1 VFFALFL
8 LLSASL
14 LTNLVLPLRSVYS
27 DSLTGGVLT
36 QRIGNL
42 DVELKTVP
50 AKPLAGENTKIFLRI
65 GSINGGDLADIP
77 ITIKLFKQGDEIHKS
92 NTIVVPDGHYTYTYE
107 FAKPDNYGF
116 NIEIQDQAASRG
128 TGSTPLSSPP
138 EIQNL
143 LFVFPIS
150 VDSKPFVG
158 LFNLQTALVVGIVV
172 AVSAFILFTVVKK
185 RKMTRKFYGPTG
197 KV

>member
-1 VFFALFL
+1 VFFALSL

-14 LTNLVLPLRSVYS
+14 LTNLVLPLRSAYS

-65 GSINGGDLADIP
+65 GSINGGDLSDIP

-158 LFNLQTALVVGIVV
+158 LFNLQTALVVGIVF
-172 AVSAFILFTVVKK
+172 AVTAFILLVVKK

>member
-8 LLSASL
+8 LLSTSL

-65 GSINGGDLADIP
+65 GSINGGDLSDIP

-150 VDSKPFVG
+150 VDSKPFFG
-158 LFNLQTALVVGIVV
+158 LFNLQTALVVGIVF

-185 RKMTRKFYGPTG
+185 RNMTRKFYGPTG

>member
-14 LTNLVLPLRSVYS
+14 LTNLVLPLRSAYS

-65 GSINGGDLADIP
+65 GSINGGDLTDIP
-77 ITIKLFKQGDEIHKS
+77 ITIKLYKQGDEIHKS
-92 NTIVVPDGHYTYTYE
+92 NTIVIPYGHYTYSYE
-107 FAKPDNYGF
+107 FAKPDTYGF
-116 NIEIQDQAASRG
+116 SIGIQDQVATQG
-128 TGSTPLSSPP
+128 TGSTPLSSSP

-158 LFNLQTALVVGIVV
+158 LFNLQTALVLGTVF
-172 AVSAFILFTVVKK
+172 AVSAFILFALVKK
-185 RKMTRKFYGPTG
+185 RKITRKFYGPTG
-197 KV
+197 KI

>member
-1 VFFALFL
+1 VFYALIL
-8 LLSASL
+8 LLAASL
-14 LTNLVLPLRSVYS
+14 LTNFVLPVRLAYS

-42 DVELKTVP
+42 DVELKTFP
-50 AKPLAGENTKIFLRI
+50 SKPLAGENTKIFLRI

-77 ITIKLFKQGDEIHKS
+77 IAIKLYKQGDEIHKS
-92 NTIVVPDGHYTYTYE
+92 NTIVVPDGHYTYFYE
-107 FAKPDNYGF
+107 FAQPDTYGL
-116 NIEIQDQAASRG
+116 NIEIQDQVATRG
-128 TGSTPLSSPP
+128 TGSTPLSSP

-150 VDSKPFVG
+150 VDSKPFIG

-172 AVSAFILFTVVKK
+172 AVSAFIFFTIVKK
-185 RKMTRKFYGPTG
+185 RKMKRTSYGPTG
-197 KV
+197 KI

>member
-14 LTNLVLPLRSVYS
+14 LTNLILPLRSAYS
-27 DSLTGGVLT
+27 DSLTGAVLT

-77 ITIKLFKQGDEIHKS
+77 ITIKLYKQGYEIHKS
-92 NTIVVPDGHYTYTYE
+92 NTIVVPDGHYTYSYE

-128 TGSTPLSSPP
+128 TGPTTLSSPP

-197 KV
+197 KI

>member
-1 VFFALFL
+1 VVFALIL
-8 LLSASL
+8 LLAVSL
-14 LTNLVLPLRSVYS
+14 LTNIVLPLRSAHS
-27 DSLTGGVLT
+27 DSLTGGILT

-50 AKPLAGENTKIFLRI
+50 AKPLAGDNTKIFLRF

-77 ITIKLFKQGDEIHKS
+77 IDIKLFRQGDEIHKS
-92 NTIVVPDGHYTYTYE
+92 NTIVVPDGHYTYSYE
-107 FAKPDNYGF
+107 FAEPDTYGF
-116 NIEIQDQAASRG
+116 NIEIQDRAAMRG
-128 TGSTPLSSPP
+128 TGSTPLSSQP

-158 LFNLQTALVVGIVV
+158 LFNLQPALVMVIVV
-172 AVSAFILFTVVKK
+172 AVSAFILFTIVKK
-185 RKMTRKFYGPTG
+185 RKMTRTSYGPT
-197 KV
+197 KKI

>member
-1 VFFALFL
+1 MFFALFL

-14 LTNLVLPLRSVYS
+14 LTNLVLPLRSAYS

-50 AKPLAGENTKIFLRI
+50 AQPLAGENTKIFLRI
-65 GSINGGDLADIP
+65 GSINGGDLTDIP
-77 ITIKLFKQGDEIHKS
+77 ITIKLYKQGEEIKS
-92 NTIVVPDGHYTYTYE
+92 NTIVVPDGHYTYSYE
-107 FAKPDNYGF
+107 FAKPGNYGF

-138 EIQNL
+138 EIQDL

-172 AVSAFILFTVVKK
+172 AVSTFISFTIVKK
-185 RKMTRKFYGPTG
+185 RKMRRTSYGPAG
-197 KV
+197 KI

>member
-1 VFFALFL
+1 MEAIWQIYPSQLDF
-8 LLSASL
+8 
-14 LTNLVLPLRSVYS
+14 TNRATKYTS
-27 DSLTGGVLT
+27 
-36 QRIGNL
+36 RI
-42 DVELKTVP
+42 
-50 AKPLAGENTKIFLRI
+50 
-65 GSINGGDLADIP
+65 
-77 ITIKLFKQGDEIHKS
+77 H
-92 NTIVVPDGHYTYTYE
+92 PDGHYTYSYE

-172 AVSAFILFTVVKK
+172 AVSTFILFTVVIKRNDKK
-185 RKMTRKFYGPTG
+185 GVFL
-197 KV
+197 

>member
-1 VFFALFL
+1 VFYALNL
-8 LLSASL
+8 LLAASL
-14 LTNLVLPLRSVYS
+14 LTNLVLPLRLAYS

-42 DVELKTVP
+42 DVELKTFP
-50 AKPLAGENTKIFLRI
+50 SKPLAGENTKIFLRI
-65 GSINGGDLADIP
+65 GSINGGDLADVP
-77 ITIKLFKQGDEIHKS
+77 IAIKLYKQGDEIHKS
-92 NTIVVPDGHYTYTYE
+92 NTIVVPDGHYTYSYK
-107 FAKPDNYGF
+107 FAKPDTYGF

-128 TGSTPLSSPP
+128 SGSTPLSSPP

-150 VDSKPFVG
+150 VDSKPFIG

-172 AVSAFILFTVVKK
+172 AVSAFIFFTIVKK
-185 RKMTRKFYGPTG
+185 RKMKRTSYGPSR
-197 KV
+197 KI

>member
-1 VFFALFL
+1 MFFALFL

-14 LTNLVLPLRSVYS
+14 LITLVLPLRSAYS

-50 AKPLAGENTKIFLRI
+50 AQPLAGENTKIFLRI
-65 GSINGGDLADIP
+65 GSINGGDLTDIP
-77 ITIKLFKQGDEIHKS
+77 ITIKLYKQGDEIHKS
-92 NTIVVPDGHYTYTYE
+92 NTIVIPYGHYTYSYE
-107 FAKPDNYGF
+107 FAKPGNYGF

-138 EIQNL
+138 EIQDL

-158 LFNLQTALVVGIVV
+158 LFNLQTALLVGIVV
-172 AVSAFILFTVVKK
+172 AVSASILFIVVKK
-185 RKMTRKFYGPTG
+185 RKITRKFFGPTR
-197 KV
+197 KI

>member
-1 VFFALFL
+1 VVFALIL
-8 LLSASL
+8 LLAASL
-14 LTNLVLPLRSVYS
+14 LTALVLPLRSAYS
-27 DSLTGGVLT
+27 DSLTGGILT

-50 AKPLAGENTKIFLRI
+50 AKPLAGEDTKIFLRI

-77 ITIKLFKQGDEIHKS
+77 IAIKLFRQGDEIHKS
-92 NTIVVPDGHYTYTYE
+92 NTIVVPNGHYTYSYE
-107 FAKPDNYGF
+107 FAKPDTYGF
-116 NIEIQDQAASRG
+116 NIEIQDQAATRG
-128 TGSTPLSSPP
+128 TGSTPHSSPP

-158 LFNLQTALVVGIVV
+158 LFNLQTALVVVIVV
-172 AVSAFILFTVVKK
+172 AVSAFILFTIVKK
-185 RKMTRKFYGPTG
+185 RKMTRTSYGPTR
-197 KV
+197 KI

>member
-1 VFFALFL
+1 MFYALIL
-8 LLSASL
+8 LLAASL
-14 LTNLVLPLRSVYS
+14 LTNLVLPLRLAYS

-77 ITIKLFKQGDEIHKS
+77 IYIKLFRQGDEIHKS
-92 NTIVVPDGHYTYTYE
+92 NTIVVPDGHYTYSYE
-107 FAKPDNYGF
+107 FAEPDTYGF
-116 NIEIQDQAASRG
+116 NIEIQDQAAPRG
-128 TGSTPLSSPP
+128 TGSTPLSSQP

-158 LFNLQTALVVGIVV
+158 LFNLQTAFVMVIVV
-172 AVSAFILFTVVKK
+172 AVSAFILFTIVRK
-185 RKMTRKFYGPTG
+185 RKMTRTSYGPT
-197 KV
+197 KKI

>member
-1 VFFALFL
+1 VVFALIL
-8 LLSASL
+8 LLDAIL
-14 LTNLVLPLRSVYS
+14 LTNLVLPLRAGYS

-50 AKPLAGENTKIFLRI
+50 AKPIAGENTKIFLRI

-77 ITIKLFKQGDEIHKS
+77 IAIKLFREGDEIHKS
-92 NTIVVPDGHYTYTYE
+92 NTIVVPNGHYTYSYE
-107 FAKPDNYGF
+107 FAKPDTYGF
-116 NIEIQDQAASRG
+116 NIEMQDQVATRG
-128 TGSTPLSSPP
+128 IGSTSLSSPP

-143 LFVFPIS
+143 LFTFPIT

-158 LFNLQTALVVGIVV
+158 LFDLQTALVVGIVV
-172 AVSAFILFTVVKK
+172 AVSAFIVFTKVIK
-185 RKMTRKFYGPTG
+185 RKMKRTSYGPTG
-197 KV
+197 KI